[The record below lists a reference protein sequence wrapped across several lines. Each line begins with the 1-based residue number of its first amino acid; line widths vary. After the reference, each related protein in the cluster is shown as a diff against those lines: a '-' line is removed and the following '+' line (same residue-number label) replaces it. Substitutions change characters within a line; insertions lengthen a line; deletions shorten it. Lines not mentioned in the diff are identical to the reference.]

1 MTDADQ
7 PAEESLIG
15 IKGWLLL
22 YAIVVG
28 LQASSLL
35 GKVMVQWRN
44 DVYLGVGDRL
54 TTIFFFIAYLVGLY
68 FLLEVPKPITR
79 KFHIG
84 LNGFWAATLAVAGG
98 SNGRSGPMGGL
109 RGNVYLGSLLDWIQA
124 GAGNLLPR
132 RRIDCLVSD

>member
-7 PAEESLIG
+7 PAEKSLVG

-35 GKVMVQWRN
+35 GKVMAQWRS

-68 FLLEVPKPITR
+68 FLLEVRKPITR
-79 KFHIG
+79 KYHIG
-84 LNGFWAATLAVAGG
+84 LNCFWAATLLLLAALMGDLDLWADCVAMSIWAAYWVRSKRVRATYCQDTGQGG
-98 SNGRSGPMGGL
+98 
-109 RGNVYLGSLLDWIQA
+109 
-124 GAGNLLPR
+124 
-132 RRIDCLVSD
+132 